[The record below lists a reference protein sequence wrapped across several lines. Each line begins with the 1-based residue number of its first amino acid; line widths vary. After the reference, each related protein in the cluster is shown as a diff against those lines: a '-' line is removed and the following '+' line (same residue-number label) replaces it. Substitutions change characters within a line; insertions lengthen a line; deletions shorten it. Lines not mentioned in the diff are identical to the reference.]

1 MFSIIIPTFNQD
13 YLLEKCLESVINQTF
28 KDWEVIIINNYSND
42 KTIEVFQSFKDERI
56 KLRNFRNNGIIS
68 ASRNYGINLARFPY
82 IAFLDSDDF
91 WFPKKL
97 EESFAYLIK
106 GNDIVCHDEIWLWP
120 DGTNKLVH
128 YGPEKQTSYKN
139 LLFKGNVISTSAFS
153 CRKDLILDL
162 NGFNESPLLAGN
174 EDYDLW
180 MRISKID
187 KYKFK
192 FIRAPLGYYRIHPN
206 NNSKKLLKQLNS
218 EIYVINKHFQN
229 SKFRKNP
236 YNFLKLMLRVL
247 KAILGTLLKSNE
259 FIYKKMI
266 KIRK

>member
-13 YLLEKCLESVINQTF
+13 YLLKKCLESVIDQTF
-28 KDWEVIIINNYSND
+28 ENWEVIIINNYSND
-42 KTIEVFQSFKDERI
+42 ETIKVSKSFNDERI

-68 ASRNYGINLARFPY
+68 ASRNYGLNIAKFPY
-82 IAFLDSDDF
+82 IAFLDSDDI
-91 WFPKKL
+91 WFPEKL
-97 EESFAYLIK
+97 EKSFSHFIN

-128 YGPEKQTSYKN
+128 YGPEKQTLYKN

-162 NGFNESPLLAGN
+162 NGFNESPLMAGN

-180 MRISKID
+180 MRISRVEEF
-187 KYKFK
+187 KFK
-192 FIRAPLGYYRIHPN
+192 FIQEALGYYRIHQN

-218 EIYVINKHFQN
+218 EIYVINQHFKN
-229 SKFRKNP
+229 SKIKKNP
-236 YNFLKLMLRVL
+236 TNYLKLFIRIS
-247 KAILGTLLKSNE
+247 KALFGSIFKSNE
-259 FIYKKMI
+259 FIYKTMI
-266 KIRK
+266 KLRK